1 MITIFDVNKVVND
14 IIQKAVQNI
23 FDYDVPIVAEEL
35 KEPIERPSLKIII
48 ENNKNGKLN
57 YFFQHIYFD
66 SDLMQHFLSL
76 E

>member
-48 ENNKNGKLN
+48 ENNKNGK
-57 YFFQHIYFD
+57 
-66 SDLMQHFLSL
+66 
-76 E
+76 